1 MHTELTGNK
10 KRATGFDGMP
20 LQNELNSDVAR
31 STTHVRTCLA
41 INKVARFVLVGGK
54 TRSSYRPTAWLK
66 HPNPNTLF
74 GLPRRRSLGPLS
86 FVSRSFLAKK
96 KSINKINK
104 KTRLR

>member
-1 MHTELTGNK
+1 MHTKLTGNK

-54 TRSSYRPTAWLK
+54 TRSSYRPTDG
-66 HPNPNTLF
+66 PNIQTQTPY
-74 GLPRRRSLGPLS
+74 
-86 FVSRSFLAKK
+86 LAFHAD
-96 KSINKINK
+96 
-104 KTRLR
+104 LLWVL